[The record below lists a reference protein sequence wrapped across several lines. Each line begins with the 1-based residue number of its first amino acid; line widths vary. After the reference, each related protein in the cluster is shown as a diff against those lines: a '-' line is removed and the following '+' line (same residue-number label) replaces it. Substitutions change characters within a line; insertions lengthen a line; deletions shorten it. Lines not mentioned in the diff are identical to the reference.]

1 MTATP
6 TLTLLIA
13 AHDPKQGG
21 ALAEMVQNLRPGVQ
35 VVQFGEGE
43 QDGERELAMAMVVE
57 HGGGE
62 QFGELSSRV
71 RARHPGIC
79 MVVIASRFDERAI
92 DVAARVEATAIIPSP
107 CEPGALLRV
116 LKTQERKIEFAG
128 RCGAVETGELLRL
141 HASSLSSGI
150 LHLRVGGRSGAI
162 HLEDGQPVHA
172 HCEGLRGADA
182 VRELLGWTDVKAT
195 WIAGRSASARTI
207 VGRIEGL
214 LERDLGDAP
223 RGRDLL
229 DEAPLDV
236 LDKIERLAQT
246 PDILAAYLMRN
257 TEVIAGTNDSSL
269 DEAVV
274 GRALSRL
281 AQVFHDLEDQ
291 QGDGAG
297 SEIQATVGEH
307 RLVVDRLGPS
317 RLGFQVGVVVRQATP
332 VCKSL
337 RRLLRQIDRS
347 FRKSLAVAA
356 RKQAS
361 AGTGSPGG
369 GSPGSGTPGT
379 GSGTPGTG
387 SGTPGTGS
395 LGPSLGD
402 VETRPATSLHRV
414 A

>member
-1 MTATP
+1 M
-6 TLTLLIA
+6 
-13 AHDPKQGG
+13 
-21 ALAEMVQNLRPGVQ
+21 
-35 VVQFGEGE
+35 
-43 QDGERELAMAMVVE
+43 
-57 HGGGE
+57 
-62 QFGELSSRV
+62 
-71 RARHPGIC
+71 
-79 MVVIASRFDERAI
+79 
-92 DVAARVEATAIIPSP
+92 
-107 CEPGALLRV
+107 
-116 LKTQERKIEFAG
+116 
-128 RCGAVETGELLRL
+128 
-141 HASSLSSGI
+141 
-150 LHLRVGGRSGAI
+150 
-162 HLEDGQPVHA
+162 
-172 HCEGLRGADA
+172 RGADA
-182 VRELLGWTDVKAT
+182 VRELLGWADAKAT

-214 LERDLGDAP
+214 LERDLGDAQ

-246 PDILAAYLMRN
+246 PDILAAYLLRN
-257 TEVIAGTNDSSL
+257 TEIIAGTNDSSL

-281 AQVFHDLEDQ
+281 AQVFHDIEDQ

-347 FRKSLAVAA
+347 FRKSLAVSA

-361 AGTGSPGG
+361 AGSGSA
-369 GSPGSGTPGT
+369 GT
-379 GSGTPGTG
+379 GASAA
-387 SGTPGTGS
+387 
-395 LGPSLGD
+395 GPASSEATSAGPASAVSD
-402 VETRPATSLHRV
+402 PRQATSLHRV

>member
-1 MTATP
+1 
-6 TLTLLIA
+6 
-13 AHDPKQGG
+13 
-21 ALAEMVQNLRPGVQ
+21 
-35 VVQFGEGE
+35 
-43 QDGERELAMAMVVE
+43 MA
-57 HGGGE
+57 
-62 QFGELSSRV
+62 
-71 RARHPGIC
+71 
-79 MVVIASRFDERAI
+79 
-92 DVAARVEATAIIPSP
+92 
-107 CEPGALLRV
+107 
-116 LKTQERKIEFAG
+116 
-128 RCGAVETGELLRL
+128 
-141 HASSLSSGI
+141 LSSGI
-150 LHLRVGGRSGAI
+150 LHLRVGARTGAI

-172 HCEGLRGADA
+172 HCDGVRGADA
-182 VRELLGWTDVKAT
+182 VRELLGWADAKAT

-214 LERDLGDAP
+214 LERDLGDAQ

-246 PDILAAYLMRN
+246 PDILAAYLLRN
-257 TEVIAGTNDSSL
+257 TEIIAGTNDSSL

-281 AQVFHDLEDQ
+281 AQVFHDIEDQ

-347 FRKSLAVAA
+347 FRKSLAVSA

-361 AGTGSPGG
+361 AGSGSA
-369 GSPGSGTPGT
+369 GT
-379 GSGTPGTG
+379 GASAA
-387 SGTPGTGS
+387 
-395 LGPSLGD
+395 GPASSEATSAGPASAVSD
-402 VETRPATSLHRV
+402 PRQATSLHRV